1 MYFILGK
8 YYIPNETF
16 FGDFEILC
24 TNSIFPSLWSLS
36 TWKRFVMTS
45 IFRVVISKRDLDSRG
60 QSIETNP
67 IILTSS
73 YHYHTPWSGARTQ
86 RKKNSL
92 LYYTY
97 FASEKCKMS
106 LMYVVCSN
114 INGLKKI
121 EFSQGS
127 KVRWFRNWSRLKATD
142 GYNIMLYCITQGNFS
157 LSSSSSRPGWVPYL
171 NY

>member
-1 MYFILGK
+1 MKGLSFHMIKIVSSFTILENLK
-8 YYIPNETF
+8 VALDDKIQ
-16 FGDFEILC
+16 
-24 TNSIFPSLWSLS
+24 SSSLVFY
-36 TWKRFVMTS
+36 R
-45 IFRVVISKRDLDSRG
+45 R
-60 QSIETNP
+60 N
-67 IILTSS
+67 
-73 YHYHTPWSGARTQ
+73 TPWSGARTQ

-114 INGLKKI
+114 KNGLKKI

-157 LSSSSSRPGWVPYL
+157 LSSSSSRPGCVPYL